1 MKELISIKDLRVEIE
16 DCDNKKQLFE
26 LAEKIASQILDRVVE
41 IQNNIDHAK
50 ELNYEA
56 ENTSTDIK
64 NILSRGFFGK
74 SAVEKRS
81 ELNTRINSLQNE
93 AISDLNTM
101 MQHITKLTMVSS
113 YFSRELA
120 KFLSQAMEKGF
131 KDSHGQIQ
139 ICDSNIKGVIQ
150 NVINLAEQAALEQAD
165 REEKA
170 NIIEANKEQ
179 INKNLRSISK
189 IEINLENKNR
199 IDDEQSKDIL
209 DNSKN
214 IAYNKRSISK
224 NTDAIGIINEKMNKK
239 DLLDDEQS
247 REIADIKSIMLEK
260 SELDKEQ
267 EQSIAELQKQIQKL
281 NAELERINKNSNNKT
296 SILAI
301 VISIFALVISIFGII
316 NQ

>member
-1 MKELISIKDLRVEIE
+1 MKELITVKDLKVEIE
-16 DCDNKKQLFE
+16 NCDNKKQLFE
-26 LAEKIASQILDRVVE
+26 LAEKIASQILNRVVE

-64 NILSRGFFGK
+64 NILSGGFFGK

-81 ELNTRINSLQNE
+81 ELNTKINSLQNE

-101 MQHITKLTMVSS
+101 IQHVTKLTMVSS

-131 KDSHGQIQ
+131 KDSHGQLQ

-150 NVINLAEQAALEQAD
+150 NIIDITEQAALEQAERQEKD
-165 REEKA
+165 RT
-170 NIIEANKEQ
+170 IEANKEQ
-179 INKNLRSISK
+179 INKNLVSISN
-189 IEINLENKNR
+189 IETSLENKNR
-199 IDDEQSKDIL
+199 LDDKQSKSIL

-214 IAYNKRSISK
+214 IADNKQSINK
-224 NTDAIGIINEKMNKK
+224 NSDAISGLNEKMNRK
-239 DLLDDEQS
+239 DLLDNEQNNL
-247 REIADIKSIMLEK
+247 ID
-260 SELDKEQ
+260 
-267 EQSIAELQKQIQKL
+267 ELQKQIQSL
-281 NAELERINKNSNNKT
+281 NVELQTIKKSTNSKP

-301 VISIFALVISIFGII
+301 AISIISLGISIFVLI
-316 NQ
+316 N